1 MYLVP
6 TASPDEL
13 EAIQY
18 IPSSLNRAAHASSD
32 SFFVWW
38 PRNGRFLYTAIQK
51 PQFPPSLHRK
61 SFIAAFL
68 ASLLKT
74 CQSHMKSFWQLRDS
88 PNVSLLPSPARDPC
102 SSSLIASPAIIRTWK
117 HNAPLRYVKH
127 IPIE

>member
-18 IPSSLNRAAHASSD
+18 IPSSLNRAAHTSSD
-32 SFFVWW
+32 SFFCVVAEKRAISIYSH
-38 PRNGRFLYTAIQK
+38 PETAVSALVAPKRLHCRSSRK
-51 PQFPPSLHRK
+51 PSQNLSK
-61 SFIAAFL
+61 SYE
-68 ASLLKT
+68 
-74 CQSHMKSFWQLRDS
+74 SFWQLRDS